1 MSAAAFTDTF
11 TVAIEGFSSFERE
24 TLASFFRLAA
34 KRSPAFRQVDDSGV
48 SDFLIADADHAG
60 AMSVVRRGQRI
71 GDTVFVGAQSP
82 AGASAWL
89 PRPIDPVHVLR
100 ELEVLVELRLTLPD
114 PPSAMMPLDPME
126 ASEPESALA
135 AEPAPAPMPVV
146 PRAPVPERA
155 LPAARPAAA
164 AVRSVKVA
172 PAAVRGGGGRE
183 VLVVEDSA
191 IARQFLKRR
200 LQNLGYRVHDCASG
214 EAAMDIL
221 SRRTFGMVFL
231 DITLGPPCSID
242 GLQLCQRLKQ
252 RGAHAAGLRT
262 VVVMVTGLDGATDR
276 VRGSLAG
283 CDAYLT
289 KPLHEAEFIATLVQ
303 VDPDFEWSA
312 DAASSV

>member
-1 MSAAAFTDTF
+1 MPAAAFTDTF

-24 TLASFFRLAA
+24 TLASFFRLAV

-60 AMSVVRRGQRI
+60 AMAVVRRGQRI
-71 GDTVFVGAQSP
+71 GDTVFVGATSP

-89 PRPIDPVHVLR
+89 PRPIDPVQVLR

-114 PPSAMMPLDPME
+114 PPSAMMPLDPMD
-126 ASEPESALA
+126 ASEPEPAS
-135 AEPAPAPMPVV
+135 EPAPAPMPVV
-146 PRAPVPERA
+146 PRAAVPERA
-155 LPAARPAAA
+155 LPAARPAAV

-172 PAAVRGGGGRE
+172 PAAPRGGGGRE

-200 LQNLGYRVHDCASG
+200 LQNLGYRVHECASG
-214 EAAMDIL
+214 EAAMDTL

-231 DITLGPPCSID
+231 DITLGPPGSID

-252 RGAHAAGLRT
+252 RGAHAGGLRT
-262 VVVMVTGLDGATDR
+262 IVVMVTGLDGATDR

-303 VDPDFEWSA
+303 VDPDFEWNA
-312 DAASSV
+312 DAAASV

>member
-1 MSAAAFTDTF
+1 MSAADFTDTF
-11 TVAIEGFSSFERE
+11 TVAIEGFSAFERE
-24 TLASFFRLAA
+24 ALASVFRLAA
-34 KRSPAFRQVDDSGV
+34 QRSPAFQQVDDAGV
-48 SDFLIADADHAG
+48 SDFLIADADSASALATVKRG
-60 AMSVVRRGQRI
+60 RRL

-126 ASEPESALA
+126 ASEPAPEA
-135 AEPAPAPMPVV
+135 APAPAPMPVV
-146 PRAPVPERA
+146 PRASVPERA
-155 LPAARPAAA
+155 LPAVRPAAV

-172 PAAVRGGGGRE
+172 PAAARGGGGRE

-231 DITLGPPCSID
+231 DITLGPTGSID

-312 DAASSV
+312 GAASSV